1 MEKKIKLS
9 IIIPV
14 FNVEKYVQTCLD
26 SVIEQSFRDFEVIVV
41 DDGSTDGS
49 PAICDAA
56 AKQDGR
62 IRVIHQ
68 QNGGLSAARNAGL
81 DIARGEW
88 IGFLD
93 SDDFILPDM
102 YEKLMD
108 AAEKARADIA
118 VCNYLRVDVQGK
130 PIEKQDQPIPDAVL
144 NRDDILRRALRAPFH
159 VAWNKIYRRCIFETL
174 RYPEGKLNE
183 DMFTVTAI
191 YDRAERIACLSDALY
206 MYRVTPGSIMQTKK
220 TFRHYD
226 AVEAVD
232 RCFQYYLSKGM
243 KDMLPACEMRT
254 FDSLRRVYYDLNQ
267 QERRA
272 PETKAAKAIYRREL
286 NEMRRQGCL
295 SLKCLCRAA
304 VFGISPELYRKTWNG
319 K

>member
-68 QNGGLSAARNAGL
+68 RNGGLSAARNAGL

-102 YEKLMD
+102 YEKLMN

-118 VCNYLRVDVQGK
+118 VCNYMRVDVQEK

-144 NRDDILRRALRAPFH
+144 NRDDILRRALRAPSMWHGIKFIG
-159 VAWNKIYRRCIFETL
+159 VVFLKRCAIRKESSTRICLPSQPYMTARSASPACRMRCIC
-174 RYPEGKLNE
+174 
-183 DMFTVTAI
+183 TA
-191 YDRAERIACLSDALY
+191 
-206 MYRVTPGSIMQTKK
+206 
-220 TFRHYD
+220 
-226 AVEAVD
+226 
-232 RCFQYYLSKGM
+232 
-243 KDMLPACEMRT
+243 
-254 FDSLRRVYYDLNQ
+254 
-267 QERRA
+267 
-272 PETKAAKAIYRREL
+272 
-286 NEMRRQGCL
+286 
-295 SLKCLCRAA
+295 
-304 VFGISPELYRKTWNG
+304 
-319 K
+319 

>member
-1 MEKKIKLS
+1 M
-9 IIIPV
+9 
-14 FNVEKYVQTCLD
+14 
-26 SVIEQSFRDFEVIVV
+26 
-41 DDGSTDGS
+41 
-49 PAICDAA
+49 
-56 AKQDGR
+56 
-62 IRVIHQ
+62 IHQ

-93 SDDFILPDM
+93 SDDFIMPDM

-191 YDRAERIACLSDALY
+191 YDRAE
-206 MYRVTPGSIMQTKK
+206 K

-286 NEMRRQGCL
+286 KEMRRQGCL

-304 VFGISPELYRKTWNG
+304 LFGISPELYRKTWNG

>member
-62 IRVIHQ
+62 ICVIHQ

-93 SDDFILPDM
+93 SDDFIMPDM

-130 PIEKQDQPIPDAVL
+130 PIEK
-144 NRDDILRRALRAPFH
+144 
-159 VAWNKIYRRCIFETL
+159 
-174 RYPEGKLNE
+174 
-183 DMFTVTAI
+183 
-191 YDRAERIACLSDALY
+191 
-206 MYRVTPGSIMQTKK
+206 
-220 TFRHYD
+220 
-226 AVEAVD
+226 
-232 RCFQYYLSKGM
+232 
-243 KDMLPACEMRT
+243 
-254 FDSLRRVYYDLNQ
+254 
-267 QERRA
+267 
-272 PETKAAKAIYRREL
+272 
-286 NEMRRQGCL
+286 
-295 SLKCLCRAA
+295 
-304 VFGISPELYRKTWNG
+304 
-319 K
+319 

>member
-26 SVIEQSFRDFEVIVV
+26 SVIEQSFRNFEVIVV

-49 PAICDAA
+49 PTICDAA

-62 IRVIHQ
+62 ICVIHQ

-93 SDDFILPDM
+93 SDDFIMPDM

-118 VCNYLRVDVQGK
+118 ICNYLRVDVQGK

-159 VAWNKIYRRCIFETL
+159 VAGIKSIGVVFLNAALSGRKAQRGYVYRYSHI
-174 RYPEGKLNE
+174 
-183 DMFTVTAI
+183 
-191 YDRAERIACLSDALY
+191 
-206 MYRVTPGSIMQTKK
+206 
-220 TFRHYD
+220 
-226 AVEAVD
+226 
-232 RCFQYYLSKGM
+232 
-243 KDMLPACEMRT
+243 
-254 FDSLRRVYYDLNQ
+254 
-267 QERRA
+267 
-272 PETKAAKAIYRREL
+272 
-286 NEMRRQGCL
+286 
-295 SLKCLCRAA
+295 
-304 VFGISPELYRKTWNG
+304 
-319 K
+319 